1 MATESIGENT
11 KNIPKMQV
19 EVERMEDFYEEI
31 QGHRDAFDSLCQKAQ
46 TLNELGYG
54 DGGATRPASQLLA
67 RHQQLAKTVKEKLR
81 AGQLGLQE
89 HQVFEE
95 TLQSTWAWLREVQ
108 SRITAIDSTMGS
120 KATLEKQL
128 LQIQEI
134 LLMKGEGEVKLNMA
148 LGKGEQSLKS
158 SNQEAREAIQNQLQ
172 ALKEAWAKVVSSSV
186 NCHSQ
191 LEWVVVQWNGFQE
204 TKKQLQ
210 QWMET
215 TEQGVSQGLE
225 LQNDLKDKLLQL
237 ERHQSLLADI
247 EKHSAVLSR
256 LIEKAR
262 ELLERTGD
270 ASFTEDAQLEM
281 RTQFADIVVVA
292 KGKVKKLE
300 DQVQD
305 HQQYNI
311 AVQELTNWLTSA
323 KEELHRWSDLSGDS
337 TALQRKLKKVTELI
351 VSRRNGRERLNRVE
365 ALAAEVGEQTAAS
378 GREALA
384 RELDALRAD
393 WQQWEESTLQAQSG
407 LETMLSQT
415 TSSEQEFQAQVAQLD
430 KDLAEF
436 KASLTACSHSL
447 SQLQDKTTDEE
458 LVECWQKAKE
468 TEEALKEAES
478 MSESLKGQLN
488 DLCRFSKDL
497 SSHSD
502 KVSSLIKEYN
512 SLCLQTAKYCQNKEK
527 ALEQRFRTTFREFQ
541 QWMINT
547 KIATCFDTPQNID
560 EATAII
566 QKLQDFLS
574 ESEAC
579 QSKLNTLISKGEL
592 LSRILS
598 KEKAEAIQT
607 KVSTAKEDWK
617 NLLTSL
623 HQKEAALQNLQ
634 SQMKDFEAG
643 VGPVQ
648 EWLVATEAAVQ
659 GSSSQLP
666 DLVAKKNE
674 QFRLQE
680 KTLRVQRTVSEHQQ
694 FSQGL
699 KELQDWLAD
708 ARHMLE
714 SYCAPTADKNLL
726 DSRMAKVEALLA
738 LRQEKEIQLKM
749 VLTRGESVLRS
760 TSPEGTVAIRQQMAG
775 LKDSWDSLLSF
786 SIQCKSQ
793 LEGALSQWTSYQD
806 DVRQFMSWMDRME
819 GDLKASERQCTELR
833 DKATALGKAKL
844 LYEDTRSHS
853 RLLET
858 IQAKGESMAQ
868 HYVSRLE
875 LQELQERFSNLSEK
889 AKEGTRKAEEQL
901 LLHQEYQQALKSF
914 EEWLEQEK
922 ESLCCCSHLGNDV
935 ETLESTLRD
944 LEDLEKHCTE
954 GQTLMSAVLQSQE
967 KMTLSGSTY
976 MEDRILES
984 AQRDWHLY
992 QRRLAETKEKV
1003 NATLSMLRKLEKMFQ
1018 QVDVWLSDLEGKVN
1032 LRTGRTSDRDTK
1044 QTQLQQLQ
1052 KWNEE
1057 ILARKD
1063 EVERVG
1069 LLAHQVLEESH
1080 INSSVGSQ
1088 ATHLAARYQG
1098 ILLHVVDQTKLLKEE
1113 LRALEEADVALGT
1126 YTDWLRAT
1134 QNNFKNMAVALN
1146 VVDKTAMEN
1155 KIKKFETLHNDIDMG
1170 NSLLKMILE
1179 KSERA
1184 IEYLE
1189 GPEAQGLRESMDAHI
1204 GQLNELTSSIR
1215 RERGNLEKCL
1225 YLTKEFL
1232 DKYQSQTKWLAE
1244 YQAILQ
1250 IPVEPKVELFEKK
1263 AQLAKYKAIQ
1273 QTIVS
1278 HEPGVKLVIEK
1289 GQAVFELIHDPAVS
1303 DNLKRLQTDYQELCS
1318 TVMVCVQNLGEK
1330 VREHEDYNSNLQE
1343 VEKWLLQISTRLVA
1357 PDTTQSTNLEMATQ
1371 HLARHK
1377 PIMEEIAGFEHAL
1390 ASLRSKGDSLI
1401 ANCSEGLQGKFK
1413 HQVQGHLQG
1422 IRDSYSAICSTAQR
1436 LYQSLERE
1444 LQKHVSHQ
1452 DTLQQCQA
1460 WLHSVQQEL
1469 KPRDHPPTSPR
1480 KSLKQVKHYRALQE
1494 QASTYLELLCSM
1506 CDLSDDTVKIAAADI
1521 QHTKQAIEQQ
1531 LVRSQELALGW
1542 EEVKRQKA
1550 ELGACFL
1557 ETEQQLHSLKRRPA
1571 ELELKIAQKQVAQ
1584 VQELGRH
1591 FQSRKANITALTEKV
1606 TALTEGQESP
1616 EHSEIGQLS
1625 NQWLELCH
1633 QINALLSLSEEDQQR
1648 ARDYHDRVS
1657 VVEVLLD
1664 KFTKEWDNL
1673 ARTDA
1678 ESTAE
1683 HLEALR
1689 KLAGEVQAQ
1698 RFVLDDLKE
1707 QKQMLMDRL
1716 DPEDKELIKEQSS
1729 HLERQWVQLEGLI
1742 EKKIQLSAR
1751 VLEELSQC
1759 QARLDDLL
1767 EWAEAQAQ
1775 LFGEALRCSPP
1786 AELAQTLLPDHIA
1799 VCNELESQE
1808 LAHGALTEE
1817 AERILAQLGLDERQQ
1832 LQRALSALHG
1842 RMGSLRE
1849 AVGQRRKY
1857 LSQALS
1863 DRSQFLMAVGLA
1875 SSWVQQNRSV
1885 ATSKEPA
1892 ALMPAE
1898 VGKQIRSCKSVGS
1911 RLKEYQTEVAAL
1923 WAQGRELAKEATEE
1937 ETSEIMAQLQELQA
1951 TYDSALQEGA
1961 QRLQELEKVLLSRK
1975 YFKADLDR
1983 VCQWMKQAD
1992 VVTFPEVSLMGGDAE
2007 LSSQLAR
2014 YWQVL
2019 EQSTEHENLLLL
2031 VQRVGHELLPSL
2043 SEADHSFLDEKLN
2056 ALPRQFNSIVGL
2068 AKEKSEKV
2076 QEAMAAR
2083 QEYAS
2088 LVSLTGKALG
2098 ELEEQL
2104 VRVSKA
2110 RLSLSS
2116 EEAESACSDCRA
2128 LLNEVTGLG
2137 KAVDDLNQRKETFR
2151 SSGQPWMP
2159 DEVAGLSSLHSRLR
2173 RQAERQLA
2181 LLGDTAEAYRAHEA
2195 CSLRLEAR
2203 LRALAEE
2210 LVRVNEETLSVE
2222 ERLKNY
2228 HALAGAVQEV
2238 SSLLKGLIEQVEQ
2251 FSPELDSGAREAR
2264 SQQLQAWKEELQS
2277 AQGTISARIMECESR
2292 LVQTIDFQTE
2302 IQHTLDWLQQ
2312 VKGDLSADLNLDV
2325 NLQGVQEEIRKSQ
2338 ILEEE
2343 VQSSLRIM
2351 AGLSSKEKEKYS
2363 ESRELMPPEVESN
2376 LLELSRLEAEVQ
2388 ETLSSKKTSLDK
2400 AQTLV
2405 QQYLRAVQSA
2415 RGWLDD
2421 ASALLQQTGDGVDVE
2436 ASEETLR
2443 RHVEFFATEAELA
2456 SRLGELE
2463 ALMPGFL
2470 PLINTAGREQVE
2482 QNLASLRQRRADTEQ
2497 QAEAQQA
2504 ILQRC
2509 VTQWQDYQEAR
2520 QQVIALMNQAEK
2532 RLSEFSSAKAAT
2544 SHESEEKLT
2553 QHKSLLSVVNS
2564 FHEKITA
2571 LEEQA
2576 SHLESLGNDAS
2587 KATISRSMTTV
2598 WQRWTRLRTVAREQ
2612 EKMLE
2617 EAVRGWK
2624 NLTDKIETTTVV
2636 VDQLQDRLP
2645 DSSVEKAR
2653 KTELLELLEYHDAFA
2668 QEVEREQSTLT
2679 ILRQQALNMLRD
2691 VALPSTSVE
2700 DLPVM
2705 HEIKAMQDRYD
2716 NVRQKIRKSKKM
2728 VQQELKEREEVESEL
2743 NAVKQWLHETRE
2755 YLLNPTSDAVTELR
2769 ELKELH
2775 TEVAAR
2781 HQTVA
2786 QLGDRQRDKYLEL
2799 YTILPS
2805 ELSEQLAEVTL
2816 ALGAIEEQVNL
2827 KEGEAQQMQ
2836 AVTLDFNRR
2845 MQQISDE
2852 LNDISKKLKEKGTD
2866 IVQAKI
2872 EHKRLWDKVDSC
2884 NVKLVELDA
2893 TIQDFTEQNPHQSK
2907 CLTDDMIKLSSLY
2920 QQVFKET
2927 EYRASKLNKAASQLE
2942 EFHEMLEFVLK
2953 WLEKAKDL
2961 GYSAISWHSA
2971 AQLNDQLIT
2980 YQATLRESE
2989 EIQSDLQAMGEKLDS
3004 VSDVFQT
3011 DAMSQRVANLHQQT
3025 DELQQLMRTRL
3036 QSLQDAAK
3044 DMEQFETEVKSL
3056 QVMVK
3061 QAQVTLTSPELARL
3075 CLKEQL
3081 FQRQRL
3087 LADMESFKHKVQVVH
3102 RYQAALRI
3110 PEEIVTNL
3118 PICLTALRLQ
3128 EQASRLQHTAI
3139 QQCNILQEAVIQY
3152 EQCEQEMRH
3161 LQQLIDRAH
3170 REIQEKPVSTSNIQ
3184 QLQAQIS
3191 RHEAF
3196 AQKIKDYQEQIAA
3209 LNTKCKMLT
3218 MKAKHATMLLTVTE
3232 VEGLSE
3238 GMEELDGESMA
3249 AHSAHPSVVM
3259 MTAGRCHTLLSP
3271 VTEESGEEGTNS
3283 ELSSP
3288 TACRSPSPNAD
3299 VSGNQDSA
3307 YYGTLGAD
3315 ELQTA
3320 APDSQDAST
3329 AASLQEPLE
3338 TTLGESAS
3346 SKLDDLQRSWETLK
3360 NVISE
3365 KQRTLYEALE
3375 RQQKYQDSVQS
3386 VSAKMESIEGKLG
3399 EALDASQSHD
3409 VQVAAH
3415 QALMEEIVTLQDEIN
3430 ELQICFAEELVSD
3443 TMDTDTSDQLAMQST
3458 LTVLAERMAT
3468 IKMKALGKKQLLEE
3482 RLNEQEEQQRQEQ
3495 ALQVYRSEADELDN
3509 WLLITKAILDATL
3522 QVPKEQMDMDEQL
3535 NDCQNMLVEIE
3546 QKVASVS
3553 ELSMNSENLLLEG
3566 KPQTREQAE
3575 HLIEKLR
3582 NLKGSLVELQ
3592 KMLQDRRISIKHG
3605 VVQEKE
3611 DTEIDFTFRPSPSVQ
3626 EWLAQARA
3634 SRYQH
3639 QQNSLQR
3646 QKELEQ
3652 QLAEQKNLLRSVA
3665 SSGEKI
3671 MTQQSNVEAG
3681 SEEQRAQATE
3691 TAQPETLPLE
3701 LGFEGEKQ
3709 YGLQQLGVKWQNLLK
3724 ELHSKQKLFQAA
3736 LEQNQEQKQVYGVS
3750 STVSSGMVL
3759 FKGEAQTLDKSV
3771 QTAKSLLTGLGQ
3783 AFGEVTPQGKD
3794 AEEQS
3799 LPLEQK
3805 LYDAVSV
3812 TCRCLDGIEDH
3823 LLVSASFLP
3832 EKAETHLYHEEAL
3845 GKDIEEVFEEVNGK
3859 KDAFFHI
3866 LPEPVN
3872 QDVIEETLSCL
3883 CERLGVLG
3891 LTVKERCEKIKDQLQ
3906 QLVEYQTE
3914 LKLLITSLAD
3924 SKYVVLQKLAEAL
3937 EHTVTEQLQAILQAE
3952 DDLREFEARIG
3963 HLKEQGEKL
3972 QPDQAILLD
3981 LSKVQDMY
3989 EELTMIIGSS
3999 RSSLNQSLALR
4010 GQYEQALQDLTDLTD
4025 TGQEKMSLD
4034 KRILVT
4040 SKEDVKNLLNKHKEF
4055 FQGLESHKILTETL
4069 CKKVN
4074 SCIHQKESISQQEL
4088 MSKCSAL
4095 LKAAH
4100 GRGVELES
4108 IFETWTNLARD
4119 YEALYRQLEAV
4130 ENSIPGAGLVEES
4143 EERLTERITLY
4154 QRLKASLTEH
4164 QPRLY
4169 QVLEDGKKLLL
4180 SVSCAELEAQIAQLG
4195 EHWLSNTT
4203 RVSRELHRLETVLKH
4218 WNRYQVEYT
4227 ELNQWLQSAVERL
4240 EFWKLQS
4247 MTLPQELDTV
4257 RDHLSS
4263 LLEFSKEVD
4272 TKSSLKS
4279 SVLSRGNQLLR
4290 LKKVDTAA
4298 LRSGLAQTDGQWIEL
4313 LTQIPLVQ
4321 ERLHQLQMEKLPSRT
4336 AINELMNWISF
4347 MEQTLEEDD
4356 ERIRSAVGS
4365 QMVEQY
4371 LKKYKAFKI
4380 DLACKQLTVD
4390 FVNQSVLQISSHDV
4404 ESKRSDKTDFAERLG
4419 IMNRR
4424 WQLLQGHITEQIGS
4438 LETSLESWTEYEN
4451 SVQCLKDWFGSQEDK
4466 LKKWHSISDLASIHS
4481 ALKDCQE
4488 LEDIIRVKEKEVEK
4502 VEKCGL
4508 VLIQNKKEEAS
4519 SNVMET
4525 LRELNHFWAHL
4536 DHLVGQ
4542 LKITLQSLLDQ
4553 WNIYKAA
4560 YEEINGH
4567 LMDARYSLSRFR
4579 LLTGSLEAV
4588 KIQVDNLQNLQEE
4601 LDKSEGSLQKFD
4613 SVSNQLL
4620 KECHPPDNSLL
4631 TTNLNEVNTS
4641 WNNLLQDIAEQLH
4654 SSKILLQLWQKYR
4667 DYSGQCSVTVR
4678 QQEDKS
4684 NELIKKAANRDIAEE
4699 EVTNWIQDCDALL
4712 EELAKLRDSLHV
4724 LSDLGEEMRQQV
4736 DSSAAAAIQSDQLSL
4751 SQRLSTLEH
4760 ALSRQRCVLQ
4770 AGVRD
4775 YETFSKR
4782 LEALEEWIVEADE
4795 VLKSQDP
4802 NRSSDLTIIQDRMEE
4817 LKVQMLRFSSTVP
4830 DLDRLNE
4837 LGYRLPLNDKEIKR
4851 MQTLNRHWSSIS
4863 AQTTERFSKLQAFLL
4878 QHQTFLEKCETWME
4892 FLVQT
4897 EQTLAVEISGNY
4909 QNLLEQQ
4916 RAHELFQTE
4925 MFSRQQILHSIIS
4938 DGQRLLEQGQVDD
4951 RDEFNS
4957 KLAML
4962 SNQWQ
4967 GVIRRAQQRRG
4978 IIDSQ
4983 VRQWQRYRELAEKLR
4998 KWLSDVSQQLEQRW
5012 GSAAPIALQQ
5022 ARNLLDEVQLKEK
5035 VLQRQQGSYILTV
5048 EAGKQLLLS
5057 ADTEAEATLQAELTD
5072 IQEQWRAA
5080 NIHLEE
5086 QRKQL
5091 NLLLKDWERCEKG
5104 IADSLA
5110 KLRSFKRKLSQP
5122 LPDHHDELHTE
5133 QIRCLELESSFSG
5146 WTDDLAHLSFLKET
5160 LSSYIRADDISL
5172 LQERIE
5178 LLHRQWD
5185 ELCHQVSLRRQLVTE
5200 KLNEWVLFN
5209 EKNKELCEW
5218 LTLMES
5224 KVSQNG
5230 DISIEEMIEKLKKD
5244 YQEEITAARE
5254 NKMQLQQMG
5263 QRLIRASH
5271 ENKASEIEYKLGKVD
5286 DRWQHLLDLIGAR
5299 VKKLKETLVAVQQLD
5314 KNMSSLRSWLAQIET
5329 ELSKPIVY
5337 DSCDSQE
5344 IQHKLAEQQELQRD
5358 IEKHSTGVASVLNLC
5373 EVLLH
5378 DCDACATE
5386 TECDSIQQA
5395 TRNLDRRWRNICA
5408 MSMERRLK
5416 IEETWRLWQKFLD
5429 DYSRFED
5436 WLETSER
5443 TAAMPNSSG
5452 VLYTVAKEELKKFE
5466 AFQRQVHESL
5476 TQLELINKQYRRLA
5490 RENRTDSGSRLK
5502 DMVHEGNQRWDNLQR
5517 RVTAI
5522 LRRLKHFIGQR
5533 EEFETTRESI
5543 LVWLTE
5549 MDLQLTNIEHFSE
5562 CDVQA
5567 KIKQLKAF
5575 QQEIALNTSRIDQLF
5590 VDGEQL
5596 IEKSEPMDAAIIEE
5610 ELEELRRYYQEVFGR
5625 VDRYYKKLMQ
5635 LPLTDDE
5642 HEVSDREAE
5651 IDENSEFSSMQWLDR
5666 AADNVGTPQLSLSRG
5681 TGLPQ
5686 PRDTRSGRDTPAS
5699 VDSIPLE
5706 WDHDYDL
5713 SRNLESAVSRAL
5725 EGAEDG
5731 TGDEDSDFYLKGAAE
5746 ITDVVIPESPEAYLK
5761 LTESALRST
5770 GEPGHLEKQIR
5781 QLDKALDSSRYHLQ
5795 QTENAIRSKTP
5806 TGPELDSSYWGYM
5819 KLLSECR
5826 GSIETVKRVGHKLK
5840 EEEDKLSGL
5849 INLTSTESQT
5859 SGVIERWELIQAQAL
5874 NKELRMKQNLQQ
5886 WQQFNS
5892 DLDSIWQWLSETEE
5906 ELEHLSKL
5914 DISTDIQ
5921 TIELRIKKLKELQ
5934 KAVDNRKAII
5944 LSINL
5949 CSTEFTQ
5956 SDTSDV
5962 LELRER
5968 LSQMN
5973 KRWDQVGSMLEAWR
5987 HTLQDALMQCHDFH
6001 EMSHGLL
6008 LWLENIDRRRNEILP
6023 LDPNLDS
6030 DTLQDHHKTLL
6041 QIRRELL
6048 ESQLKVAS
6056 LQDMSSQL
6064 LVNAE
6069 GSDCLEA
6076 KEKVHVI
6083 GNRLK
6088 LLLKE
6093 VTQDLK
6099 ELERI
6104 LDNCSSQADLASWS
6118 SADDLD
6124 SSGSLSPVSGG
6135 SLAVRPRPPRGICSL
6150 TQPGASVSSPHSRL
6164 HKESQRDSSHSKEL
6178 EARKKPSFLLRV
6190 LRAALPLQLLLLLL
6204 IALACLVPM
6213 TEEDYS
6219 CASSNNFARSFHP
6232 MLRYTNGPPPI

>member
-1 MATESIGENT
+1 MASCKGVSGKRVTSLNLVTGFFQYLHDEQEAVQKRTFTKWINSHLAKRNPPIIVNDLFEDIKDGVMLLALLEVLSGQNLPCEQGRKSKRIHWVSNIGTALKFLEGRRIKLVNINSTDIVDGRPSIVLGLIWTIILYFQIEELTSNLSLLSSLSGSTSSVDSAANSETGSPPSKRKVVTKFKGSAKKALLKWVHYTVGKRIGIEVKDFGQSWRSGFTFHSVIHAIRPDLTDLEKVRSRSNRENLESAFSIAENHLGIPRILDPEDVDVDKPDEKSIMTYVAQFLKHYPNPRETENEPLEEEREDRLVLREARAWLEQFERDITRMQVAEAGLQERYELFKSFRGQYEVKKKHVEVLIQPSQKDGKLSLDQVTVKQVWERVSARLLDWHIMLDKSLPSPLGTIGAWLHRVETILGEEIVIQQAHDETANIIHRKLEQHKDVIKALEGHKQIFHQIHRAGSVNGVPIPADQLEDIAERFEFITTASKLHLTRLDFLELKYRLLAFLVLAETKLKSWIIKYGRKESVQHLLQNYIDFFRHLPHWIQQHSVMNDAGNFLIETCDESVSRDLKQQLLLLNGRWRELFVKVKHYARADEVDKLKKEYLDGVSALKSFVETANEKQNSPVDVSFLNIKTYVQDMEVIKQKVPIMEAQYKLVSKTAQQLTKDTPQDEVTQMLSTMSTIKDQLIKVRERCQCLLLEAQQLLSPLDELEKEITAFFESLNHANQITSPGEAEGHSVAGFKARHQELADCQEDCKQAAIAAERNMQAVQSLLSDSKVLRHLDFSILQKKILHIQAAFQELVKQGVEWRTRMETNSNLLKRFEDCRKELEMVLQSTQTAMAEVGNPDRLLSRHTEFFGQLDQRTLNAFLKACDELTDILPEQEQQGLQDTVRSLHKQWKDLQAEAPYHLLRLQIEAARNKLVEMMEECKLQLEKENKLLTSTNSEELIVQHKCNKLLSSVGECIQHTDEIKSVLKQLTDSRQQLQAEGERLMDSKDLQEARNLHLHYQQQAKRFAARRREAQQLLARGRELHAAAELSTSSRGELQSQEAALQETERAADEQQRELEETLNQWQRFEDKKAELTEFLNRAGMGTDRSFSSLESLSSELEQAKAFCRDSEDKAAQAEGLLQTLENLKVGPNSKQSLQQQSRTLRDKIGNVRANLQNHVKHLEEIRALWASLSASFESLGHWVVEKQKELKDVEDWSIPLEEKLSKIKLLVDAVVSKSKEMRSLEEESQKLAQFVTSGEIARVKARLTQISRQWEDLHQRSQELGSELQNQVSLHQKHDKALKKVQQSLTDIEATLMGRSNKCSSAEEANRLIQAHQEFCQTIEQIKTPMASLSTTVRRVSNKDEAAQELNALQQKYERVRDQAQQVQVVLEDLLLLWQKYEKDLSSFVSWLERHETITSSWSPYLPSDQAKLQNEVHTLKELQSEVMSQESVHRSIVTQGKALYPTTSEENVKAMKSNLQQLDKRWQTLSHAVKKRIRLFEEAVEKHQQFDERLLRFSYWVERFLSGLQSTSEIISTDLQPALNHIKDQAGAVEQQRAEQQSLNDQVEQLCSMCELQDQLLHSRMAECFQLFQEANQVVERRKEVLGQLASFLETHRAAGNVLHRIRKTVETATNWDKVKTELLDKELGDVKPDIKQLESQATALDALISQAQYHMKQVGSDSRTSCRDLAEGLEAELESVQKLLGTKQSEAEALNSLWKSFKERKEQLLKAIEDIEEKADSESLKEPTLPALQLRLRLFSQLEEDLKALQHELQWLMDKAKQLTQKDKTLAAEAEKEINLLEVTWNDTKKLINDIQDQASFLLGLMRDHQSSKASLLKVIENSEAVAVIKSSLLDQEDLRRTLSRHEVVKSELNGTQEQLDGFTSKAKQLLGELKKIHGCDSVPFKQDLDSVVDQWLDVSERLDDNIERLSKSLALWEDVLNTSDEIDAWSKGSVSELNEMIGNLNDSQRMEGRLLEFQSDLKAKGEKLKTLHSKVCELMEIVKCQEPPPVLQAAEAESRKKLEHAQGVSEAARETLKDFSAQKSQMENYIENLTNWLHTVERSLSTCAEGCDAEDLRRVKELDLELVNQQSSIDTARENLNSFCRKYHSTELGGLGSALTELIKQYESINQLSSKTQARLQEALEEHFTGFLQEFQQWLCDARASVKECDDLSGDAHLIEEKLQKLEEFLTRASVGQNKLDAAVAEGNKLVPHLPKPSASQVQQQLANSQQEWESFLNQCQQNRKTLADYAEELTSFESLHKKLSVWLQQAEGRMATESIGENT
-11 KNIPKMQV
+11 KNIPMMQV

-81 AGQLGLQE
+81 ASQLGLQE

-108 SRITAIDSTMGS
+108 SRITAIDSTVGS
-120 KATLEKQL
+120 KAALEKQL

-134 LLMKGEGEVKLNMA
+134 LLMKGEGEVKLNMT

-158 SNQEAREAIQNQLQ
+158 SNNQEARDAIQNQLQ

-204 TKKQLQ
+204 SKKQLQ

-256 LIEKAR
+256 LIEKAK

-365 ALAAEVGEQTAAS
+365 ALAAEVGEQTAPS

-393 WQQWEESTLQAQSG
+393 WQQWEESTLQAQGG

-547 KIATCFDTPQNID
+547 KITTCFDTPQNID

-674 QFRLQE
+674 QFRLQSVLEDITYREPQLNKLKEKAQHLWEDQASNKSFMHRVSQLSAWYLALSNLAKE

-833 DKATALGKAKL
+833 DKATALGKAK
-844 LYEDTRSHS
+844 
-853 RLLET
+853 
-858 IQAKGESMAQ
+858 
-868 HYVSRLE
+868 
-875 LQELQERFSNLSEK
+875 
-889 AKEGTRKAEEQL
+889 EGTRKAEEQL
-901 LLHQEYQQALKSF
+901 LLHQEYQQGLKSF

-922 ESLCCCSHLGNDV
+922 ENLCCCSHLGNDV

-1032 LRTGRTSDRDTK
+1032 LRTGRKSDRDTK

-1113 LRALEEADVALGT
+1113 LRALEEADLALGT

-1134 QNNFKNMAVALN
+1134 QKNFKNMAVALN

-1155 KIKKFETLHNDIDMG
+1155 KIKKFE
-1170 NSLLKMILE
+1170 

-1189 GPEAQGLRESMDAHI
+1189 GPEAQGLRESMDGHI

-1278 HEPGVKLVIEK
+1278 HEPGIKLVIEK
-1289 GQAVFELIHDPAVS
+1289 GQAVFELIHDPTVS

-1521 QHTKQAIEQQ
+1521 QHTKQAIEQR

-1584 VQELGRH
+1584 VQ
-1591 FQSRKANITALTEKV
+1591 
-1606 TALTEGQESP
+1606 
-1616 EHSEIGQLS
+1616 
-1625 NQWLELCH
+1625 
-1633 QINALLSLSEEDQQR
+1633 
-1648 ARDYHDRVS
+1648 
-1657 VVEVLLD
+1657 
-1664 KFTKEWDNL
+1664 
-1673 ARTDA
+1673 
-1678 ESTAE
+1678 STAE

-1842 RMGSLRE
+1842 RMGSLHE

-1863 DRSQFLMAVGLA
+1863 DRTQFLMAVGLA
-1875 SSWVQQNRSV
+1875 SSWVQQNRLV

-1911 RLKEYQTEVAAL
+1911 RLKEYQTDVAAL

-1992 VVTFPEVSLMGGDAE
+1992 VVTFPQVSLMGGDAE

-2014 YWQVL
+2014 YRQVL
-2019 EQSTEHENLLLL
+2019 EQSAEHENLLLL
-2031 VQRVGHELLPSL
+2031 VQRAGRELLPSL

-2076 QEAMAAR
+2076 QEAMVAR

-2128 LLNEVTGLG
+2128 LLDEVTGLG

-2159 DEVAGLSSLHSRLR
+2159 DEVAGLSGLHSRLR

-2181 LLGDTAEAYRAHEA
+2181 LLGDTAKAYREHEA

-2292 LVQTIDFQTE
+2292 LIQTIDFQTE
-2302 IQHTLDWLQQ
+2302 IQHSLDWLQQ

-2351 AGLSSKEKEKYS
+2351 AALSSKEKEKYS

-2376 LLELSRLEAEVQ
+2376 LLELSRLETEVQ
-2388 ETLSSKKTSLDK
+2388 ETLTSKKTSLDL

-2443 RHVEFFATEAELA
+2443 RHVGFFATEAELA

-2470 PLINTAGREQVE
+2470 PLINTAGREHVE
-2482 QNLASLRQRRADTEQ
+2482 QNLASLQQWRADTEQ

-2504 ILQRC
+2504 ILQR
-2509 VTQWQDYQEAR
+2509 
-2520 QQVIALMNQAEK
+2520 
-2532 RLSEFSSAKAAT
+2532 
-2544 SHESEEKLT
+2544 
-2553 QHKSLLSVVNS
+2553 
-2564 FHEKITA
+2564 
-2571 LEEQA
+2571 
-2576 SHLESLGNDAS
+2576 
-2587 KATISRSMTTV
+2587 
-2598 WQRWTRLRTVAREQ
+2598 
-2612 EKMLE
+2612 
-2617 EAVRGWK
+2617 
-2624 NLTDKIETTTVV
+2624 
-2636 VDQLQDRLP
+2636 
-2645 DSSVEKAR
+2645 
-2653 KTELLELLEYHDAFA
+2653 
-2668 QEVEREQSTLT
+2668 
-2679 ILRQQALNMLRD
+2679 
-2691 VALPSTSVE
+2691 
-2700 DLPVM
+2700 
-2705 HEIKAMQDRYD
+2705 
-2716 NVRQKIRKSKKM
+2716 
-2728 VQQELKEREEVESEL
+2728 
-2743 NAVKQWLHETRE
+2743 
-2755 YLLNPTSDAVTELR
+2755 
-2769 ELKELH
+2769 
-2775 TEVAAR
+2775 
-2781 HQTVA
+2781 
-2786 QLGDRQRDKYLEL
+2786 
-2799 YTILPS
+2799 
-2805 ELSEQLAEVTL
+2805 
-2816 ALGAIEEQVNL
+2816 
-2827 KEGEAQQMQ
+2827 
-2836 AVTLDFNRR
+2836 
-2845 MQQISDE
+2845 
-2852 LNDISKKLKEKGTD
+2852 
-2866 IVQAKI
+2866 
-2872 EHKRLWDKVDSC
+2872 
-2884 NVKLVELDA
+2884 
-2893 TIQDFTEQNPHQSK
+2893 
-2907 CLTDDMIKLSSLY
+2907 
-2920 QQVFKET
+2920 
-2927 EYRASKLNKAASQLE
+2927 
-2942 EFHEMLEFVLK
+2942 
-2953 WLEKAKDL
+2953 
-2961 GYSAISWHSA
+2961 
-2971 AQLNDQLIT
+2971 
-2980 YQATLRESE
+2980 
-2989 EIQSDLQAMGEKLDS
+2989 
-3004 VSDVFQT
+3004 
-3011 DAMSQRVANLHQQT
+3011 
-3025 DELQQLMRTRL
+3025 
-3036 QSLQDAAK
+3036 
-3044 DMEQFETEVKSL
+3044 
-3056 QVMVK
+3056 
-3061 QAQVTLTSPELARL
+3061 
-3075 CLKEQL
+3075 
-3081 FQRQRL
+3081 
-3087 LADMESFKHKVQVVH
+3087 
-3102 RYQAALRI
+3102 
-3110 PEEIVTNL
+3110 
-3118 PICLTALRLQ
+3118 
-3128 EQASRLQHTAI
+3128 
-3139 QQCNILQEAVIQY
+3139 
-3152 EQCEQEMRH
+3152 
-3161 LQQLIDRAH
+3161 
-3170 REIQEKPVSTSNIQ
+3170 
-3184 QLQAQIS
+3184 
-3191 RHEAF
+3191 
-3196 AQKIKDYQEQIAA
+3196 
-3209 LNTKCKMLT
+3209 
-3218 MKAKHATMLLTVTE
+3218 
-3232 VEGLSE
+3232 
-3238 GMEELDGESMA
+3238 
-3249 AHSAHPSVVM
+3249 
-3259 MTAGRCHTLLSP
+3259 
-3271 VTEESGEEGTNS
+3271 
-3283 ELSSP
+3283 
-3288 TACRSPSPNAD
+3288 
-3299 VSGNQDSA
+3299 
-3307 YYGTLGAD
+3307 
-3315 ELQTA
+3315 
-3320 APDSQDAST
+3320 
-3329 AASLQEPLE
+3329 
-3338 TTLGESAS
+3338 
-3346 SKLDDLQRSWETLK
+3346 
-3360 NVISE
+3360 
-3365 KQRTLYEALE
+3365 
-3375 RQQKYQDSVQS
+3375 
-3386 VSAKMESIEGKLG
+3386 
-3399 EALDASQSHD
+3399 
-3409 VQVAAH
+3409 
-3415 QALMEEIVTLQDEIN
+3415 
-3430 ELQICFAEELVSD
+3430 
-3443 TMDTDTSDQLAMQST
+3443 
-3458 LTVLAERMAT
+3458 
-3468 IKMKALGKKQLLEE
+3468 
-3482 RLNEQEEQQRQEQ
+3482 
-3495 ALQVYRSEADELDN
+3495 
-3509 WLLITKAILDATL
+3509 
-3522 QVPKEQMDMDEQL
+3522 
-3535 NDCQNMLVEIE
+3535 
-3546 QKVASVS
+3546 
-3553 ELSMNSENLLLEG
+3553 
-3566 KPQTREQAE
+3566 
-3575 HLIEKLR
+3575 
-3582 NLKGSLVELQ
+3582 
-3592 KMLQDRRISIKHG
+3592 
-3605 VVQEKE
+3605 
-3611 DTEIDFTFRPSPSVQ
+3611 
-3626 EWLAQARA
+3626 
-3634 SRYQH
+3634 
-3639 QQNSLQR
+3639 
-3646 QKELEQ
+3646 
-3652 QLAEQKNLLRSVA
+3652 
-3665 SSGEKI
+3665 
-3671 MTQQSNVEAG
+3671 
-3681 SEEQRAQATE
+3681 
-3691 TAQPETLPLE
+3691 
-3701 LGFEGEKQ
+3701 
-3709 YGLQQLGVKWQNLLK
+3709 
-3724 ELHSKQKLFQAA
+3724 
-3736 LEQNQEQKQVYGVS
+3736 
-3750 STVSSGMVL
+3750 
-3759 FKGEAQTLDKSV
+3759 
-3771 QTAKSLLTGLGQ
+3771 
-3783 AFGEVTPQGKD
+3783 
-3794 AEEQS
+3794 
-3799 LPLEQK
+3799 
-3805 LYDAVSV
+3805 
-3812 TCRCLDGIEDH
+3812 
-3823 LLVSASFLP
+3823 
-3832 EKAETHLYHEEAL
+3832 
-3845 GKDIEEVFEEVNGK
+3845 
-3859 KDAFFHI
+3859 
-3866 LPEPVN
+3866 
-3872 QDVIEETLSCL
+3872 
-3883 CERLGVLG
+3883 
-3891 LTVKERCEKIKDQLQ
+3891 
-3906 QLVEYQTE
+3906 
-3914 LKLLITSLAD
+3914 
-3924 SKYVVLQKLAEAL
+3924 
-3937 EHTVTEQLQAILQAE
+3937 
-3952 DDLREFEARIG
+3952 
-3963 HLKEQGEKL
+3963 
-3972 QPDQAILLD
+3972 
-3981 LSKVQDMY
+3981 
-3989 EELTMIIGSS
+3989 
-3999 RSSLNQSLALR
+3999 
-4010 GQYEQALQDLTDLTD
+4010 
-4025 TGQEKMSLD
+4025 
-4034 KRILVT
+4034 
-4040 SKEDVKNLLNKHKEF
+4040 
-4055 FQGLESHKILTETL
+4055 
-4069 CKKVN
+4069 
-4074 SCIHQKESISQQEL
+4074 
-4088 MSKCSAL
+4088 
-4095 LKAAH
+4095 
-4100 GRGVELES
+4100 
-4108 IFETWTNLARD
+4108 
-4119 YEALYRQLEAV
+4119 
-4130 ENSIPGAGLVEES
+4130 
-4143 EERLTERITLY
+4143 
-4154 QRLKASLTEH
+4154 
-4164 QPRLY
+4164 
-4169 QVLEDGKKLLL
+4169 
-4180 SVSCAELEAQIAQLG
+4180 
-4195 EHWLSNTT
+4195 
-4203 RVSRELHRLETVLKH
+4203 
-4218 WNRYQVEYT
+4218 
-4227 ELNQWLQSAVERL
+4227 
-4240 EFWKLQS
+4240 
-4247 MTLPQELDTV
+4247 
-4257 RDHLSS
+4257 
-4263 LLEFSKEVD
+4263 
-4272 TKSSLKS
+4272 
-4279 SVLSRGNQLLR
+4279 
-4290 LKKVDTAA
+4290 
-4298 LRSGLAQTDGQWIEL
+4298 
-4313 LTQIPLVQ
+4313 
-4321 ERLHQLQMEKLPSRT
+4321 
-4336 AINELMNWISF
+4336 
-4347 MEQTLEEDD
+4347 
-4356 ERIRSAVGS
+4356 
-4365 QMVEQY
+4365 
-4371 LKKYKAFKI
+4371 
-4380 DLACKQLTVD
+4380 
-4390 FVNQSVLQISSHDV
+4390 
-4404 ESKRSDKTDFAERLG
+4404 
-4419 IMNRR
+4419 
-4424 WQLLQGHITEQIGS
+4424 
-4438 LETSLESWTEYEN
+4438 
-4451 SVQCLKDWFGSQEDK
+4451 
-4466 LKKWHSISDLASIHS
+4466 
-4481 ALKDCQE
+4481 
-4488 LEDIIRVKEKEVEK
+4488 
-4502 VEKCGL
+4502 
-4508 VLIQNKKEEAS
+4508 
-4519 SNVMET
+4519 
-4525 LRELNHFWAHL
+4525 
-4536 DHLVGQ
+4536 
-4542 LKITLQSLLDQ
+4542 
-4553 WNIYKAA
+4553 
-4560 YEEINGH
+4560 
-4567 LMDARYSLSRFR
+4567 
-4579 LLTGSLEAV
+4579 
-4588 KIQVDNLQNLQEE
+4588 
-4601 LDKSEGSLQKFD
+4601 
-4613 SVSNQLL
+4613 
-4620 KECHPPDNSLL
+4620 
-4631 TTNLNEVNTS
+4631 
-4641 WNNLLQDIAEQLH
+4641 
-4654 SSKILLQLWQKYR
+4654 
-4667 DYSGQCSVTVR
+4667 
-4678 QQEDKS
+4678 
-4684 NELIKKAANRDIAEE
+4684 
-4699 EVTNWIQDCDALL
+4699 
-4712 EELAKLRDSLHV
+4712 
-4724 LSDLGEEMRQQV
+4724 
-4736 DSSAAAAIQSDQLSL
+4736 
-4751 SQRLSTLEH
+4751 
-4760 ALSRQRCVLQ
+4760 
-4770 AGVRD
+4770 
-4775 YETFSKR
+4775 
-4782 LEALEEWIVEADE
+4782 
-4795 VLKSQDP
+4795 
-4802 NRSSDLTIIQDRMEE
+4802 
-4817 LKVQMLRFSSTVP
+4817 
-4830 DLDRLNE
+4830 
-4837 LGYRLPLNDKEIKR
+4837 
-4851 MQTLNRHWSSIS
+4851 
-4863 AQTTERFSKLQAFLL
+4863 
-4878 QHQTFLEKCETWME
+4878 
-4892 FLVQT
+4892 
-4897 EQTLAVEISGNY
+4897 
-4909 QNLLEQQ
+4909 
-4916 RAHELFQTE
+4916 
-4925 MFSRQQILHSIIS
+4925 
-4938 DGQRLLEQGQVDD
+4938 
-4951 RDEFNS
+4951 
-4957 KLAML
+4957 
-4962 SNQWQ
+4962 
-4967 GVIRRAQQRRG
+4967 
-4978 IIDSQ
+4978 
-4983 VRQWQRYRELAEKLR
+4983 
-4998 KWLSDVSQQLEQRW
+4998 
-5012 GSAAPIALQQ
+5012 
-5022 ARNLLDEVQLKEK
+5022 
-5035 VLQRQQGSYILTV
+5035 
-5048 EAGKQLLLS
+5048 
-5057 ADTEAEATLQAELTD
+5057 
-5072 IQEQWRAA
+5072 
-5080 NIHLEE
+5080 
-5086 QRKQL
+5086 
-5091 NLLLKDWERCEKG
+5091 
-5104 IADSLA
+5104 
-5110 KLRSFKRKLSQP
+5110 
-5122 LPDHHDELHTE
+5122 
-5133 QIRCLELESSFSG
+5133 
-5146 WTDDLAHLSFLKET
+5146 
-5160 LSSYIRADDISL
+5160 
-5172 LQERIE
+5172 
-5178 LLHRQWD
+5178 
-5185 ELCHQVSLRRQLVTE
+5185 
-5200 KLNEWVLFN
+5200 
-5209 EKNKELCEW
+5209 
-5218 LTLMES
+5218 
-5224 KVSQNG
+5224 
-5230 DISIEEMIEKLKKD
+5230 
-5244 YQEEITAARE
+5244 
-5254 NKMQLQQMG
+5254 
-5263 QRLIRASH
+5263 
-5271 ENKASEIEYKLGKVD
+5271 
-5286 DRWQHLLDLIGAR
+5286 
-5299 VKKLKETLVAVQQLD
+5299 
-5314 KNMSSLRSWLAQIET
+5314 
-5329 ELSKPIVY
+5329 
-5337 DSCDSQE
+5337 
-5344 IQHKLAEQQELQRD
+5344 
-5358 IEKHSTGVASVLNLC
+5358 
-5373 EVLLH
+5373 
-5378 DCDACATE
+5378 
-5386 TECDSIQQA
+5386 
-5395 TRNLDRRWRNICA
+5395 
-5408 MSMERRLK
+5408 
-5416 IEETWRLWQKFLD
+5416 
-5429 DYSRFED
+5429 
-5436 WLETSER
+5436 
-5443 TAAMPNSSG
+5443 
-5452 VLYTVAKEELKKFE
+5452 
-5466 AFQRQVHESL
+5466 
-5476 TQLELINKQYRRLA
+5476 
-5490 RENRTDSGSRLK
+5490 
-5502 DMVHEGNQRWDNLQR
+5502 
-5517 RVTAI
+5517 
-5522 LRRLKHFIGQR
+5522 
-5533 EEFETTRESI
+5533 
-5543 LVWLTE
+5543 
-5549 MDLQLTNIEHFSE
+5549 
-5562 CDVQA
+5562 
-5567 KIKQLKAF
+5567 
-5575 QQEIALNTSRIDQLF
+5575 
-5590 VDGEQL
+5590 
-5596 IEKSEPMDAAIIEE
+5596 
-5610 ELEELRRYYQEVFGR
+5610 
-5625 VDRYYKKLMQ
+5625 
-5635 LPLTDDE
+5635 
-5642 HEVSDREAE
+5642 
-5651 IDENSEFSSMQWLDR
+5651 
-5666 AADNVGTPQLSLSRG
+5666 
-5681 TGLPQ
+5681 
-5686 PRDTRSGRDTPAS
+5686 
-5699 VDSIPLE
+5699 
-5706 WDHDYDL
+5706 
-5713 SRNLESAVSRAL
+5713 
-5725 EGAEDG
+5725 
-5731 TGDEDSDFYLKGAAE
+5731 
-5746 ITDVVIPESPEAYLK
+5746 
-5761 LTESALRST
+5761 
-5770 GEPGHLEKQIR
+5770 
-5781 QLDKALDSSRYHLQ
+5781 
-5795 QTENAIRSKTP
+5795 
-5806 TGPELDSSYWGYM
+5806 
-5819 KLLSECR
+5819 
-5826 GSIETVKRVGHKLK
+5826 
-5840 EEEDKLSGL
+5840 
-5849 INLTSTESQT
+5849 
-5859 SGVIERWELIQAQAL
+5859 
-5874 NKELRMKQNLQQ
+5874 
-5886 WQQFNS
+5886 
-5892 DLDSIWQWLSETEE
+5892 
-5906 ELEHLSKL
+5906 
-5914 DISTDIQ
+5914 
-5921 TIELRIKKLKELQ
+5921 
-5934 KAVDNRKAII
+5934 
-5944 LSINL
+5944 
-5949 CSTEFTQ
+5949 
-5956 SDTSDV
+5956 
-5962 LELRER
+5962 
-5968 LSQMN
+5968 
-5973 KRWDQVGSMLEAWR
+5973 
-5987 HTLQDALMQCHDFH
+5987 
-6001 EMSHGLL
+6001 
-6008 LWLENIDRRRNEILP
+6008 
-6023 LDPNLDS
+6023 
-6030 DTLQDHHKTLL
+6030 
-6041 QIRRELL
+6041 
-6048 ESQLKVAS
+6048 
-6056 LQDMSSQL
+6056 
-6064 LVNAE
+6064 
-6069 GSDCLEA
+6069 
-6076 KEKVHVI
+6076 
-6083 GNRLK
+6083 
-6088 LLLKE
+6088 
-6093 VTQDLK
+6093 
-6099 ELERI
+6099 
-6104 LDNCSSQADLASWS
+6104 
-6118 SADDLD
+6118 
-6124 SSGSLSPVSGG
+6124 
-6135 SLAVRPRPPRGICSL
+6135 
-6150 TQPGASVSSPHSRL
+6150 
-6164 HKESQRDSSHSKEL
+6164 
-6178 EARKKPSFLLRV
+6178 
-6190 LRAALPLQLLLLLL
+6190 
-6204 IALACLVPM
+6204 
-6213 TEEDYS
+6213 
-6219 CASSNNFARSFHP
+6219 
-6232 MLRYTNGPPPI
+6232 